1 VKALFEHL
9 DRAEEHLSKS
19 SAPYYLGKHLTEVDV
34 RLFVTIIR
42 FDPVYVSL
50 FKCNI
55 RDIRSGYPA
64 IHRWVRNLYWD
75 IPAFRE
81 TTNFDQIKTHYW
93 QSLTLINPSVSSGL
107 FHPAAA
113 DTHQDALLR

>member
-1 VKALFEHL
+1 
-9 DRAEEHLSKS
+9 
-19 SAPYYLGKHLTEVDV
+19 VDI

-64 IHRWVRNLYWD
+64 IHRWLRNLYWD
-75 IPAFRE
+75 IPALRE

-93 QSLTLINPSVSSGL
+93 HSLTLINPEVRDYL
-107 FHPAAA
+107 LHAAFI
-113 DTHQDALLR
+113 DTHDDLMLTKY